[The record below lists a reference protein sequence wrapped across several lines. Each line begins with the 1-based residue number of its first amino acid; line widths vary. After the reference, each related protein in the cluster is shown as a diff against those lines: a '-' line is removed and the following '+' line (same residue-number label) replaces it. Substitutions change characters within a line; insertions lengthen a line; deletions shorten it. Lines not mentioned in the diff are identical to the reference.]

1 MSRSAFSVVVSLD
14 GSYMRRIAFTLVIWL
29 CSTVLP
35 HAQEAQVKLPVIGWL
50 SPSTTQAYQQVGL
63 GKPGPQLLRESLAK
77 FGLIDGTNIRLEMRL
92 AEGRLERLRDGAT
105 VILAFGEP
113 AGQAAQTATSTI
125 PIVCVADDLVG
136 SGLAASLAKPGS
148 NMTGV
153 SILATE
159 LDAKKIEL
167 LKELLPDAKRFGVIN
182 DPATSGGERS
192 KKIDQTARHLGI
204 EIHTIDVHGPD
215 DLEPAFKALRVGRVE
230 GVNIV
235 SSSMFTGLRRRLGE
249 LSLAAKIPAICQW
262 RSMVE
267 AGCLAS
273 YGITTEELYSLS
285 ADQVAKLLK
294 GAKPADLPVQQP
306 TKFELVNS
314 LKSAKALGF
323 VIPSSILLRADEVF
337 E

>member
-1 MSRSAFSVVVSLD
+1 
-14 GSYMRRIAFTLVIWL
+14 MRLVFTLVIWL
-29 CSTVLP
+29 CSTAFP
-35 HAQEAQVKLPVIGWL
+35 HAEEAQDKLPVIGWL
-50 SPSTTQAYQQVGL
+50 TPSTTQAYQQTGL
-63 GKPGPQLLRESLAK
+63 GKPGPQLLRESLAR
-77 FGLIDGTNIRLEMRL
+77 FGLIDGKNVRLEMRL
-92 AEGRLERLRDGAT
+92 AEGRLERFPGLAEGLVRDGAT

-113 AGQAAQTATSTI
+113 AGQAAQAATATI

-167 LKELLPDAKRFGVIN
+167 LKELLPDARRFGVIN
-182 DPATSGGERS
+182 DPATSGGERLRR
-192 KKIDQTARHLGI
+192 IDQTARDLGI
-204 EIHTIDVHGPD
+204 EIQTIDVHGPD
-215 DLEPAFKALRVGRVE
+215 DLEPTFTALRAGHAE

-235 SSSMFTGLRRRLGE
+235 SSSLFTAMRQRLGE
-249 LSLAAKIPAICQW
+249 LSLAARIPAICQW
-262 RSMVE
+262 RNMVE

-273 YGITTEELYSLS
+273 YGITTEELYSLG

-306 TKFELVNS
+306 TKFELVLS
-314 LKSAKALGF
+314 LKSARALGV
-323 VIPSSILLRADEVF
+323 VIPSALVLRGDEVI